1 MNTNGIWFFVEY
13 LITIGLY
20 LLYPVYL
27 KSIKKAVI
35 DPKSVWKI
43 ALINSLVVGGLIL
56 GVRYLLNGQW
66 LFDTRPIL
74 FYVVNSMYLKFEGK
88 KAEYTLQS
96 DPDEENNDQ

>member
-35 DPKSVWKI
+35 DPNSVWKI

-56 GVRYLLNGQW
+56 GARYLINKQW

-74 FYVVNSMYLKFEGK
+74 FYVVNSMVLKFEGK
-88 KAEYTLQS
+88 KAEFTLKE
-96 DPDEENNDQ
+96 DPSEEDSPQ